1 MLTVKNIR
9 KTYGDILAV
18 DDVSFS
24 VRAGETVAIMGPSG
38 CGKSTTIRMINK
50 LVIPDSGSVLV
61 DGRDG
66 LTLSPSELRQMRKR
80 IGFVFQSFQLIG
92 RLTARENVMLGLV
105 TDGMAKE
112 EASVLADEM
121 LAKVGM
127 QAHRDA
133 LPRELSGGGQQRV
146 AIARALAFRPPV
158 ILWDEP
164 TASLDPILV
173 REVLLIMEELA
184 EDRAAAMVVVTHELP
199 FALHVADRILLMDKG
214 RIVEEGA
221 PETVFRHPRSEVGRR
236 YRDLIEY
243 QTDQTSRSL

>member
-61 DGRDG
+61 GGRDV

-221 PETVFRHPRSEVGRR
+221 PETVFRHPCSEVGRR

>member
-9 KTYGDILAV
+9 KTYGDTIAV

-50 LVIPDSGSVLV
+50 LVLPDSGSVTV
-61 DGRDG
+61 DGQDI
-66 LTLSPSELRQMRKR
+66 LTLSASELRQMRKR

-92 RLTARENVMLGLV
+92 RLTAKENVMLGLV
-105 TDGMAKE
+105 TDGMPREK
-112 EASVLADEM
+112 ASLLADEM

-127 QAHRDA
+127 KTHRDA

-184 EDRAAAMVVVTHELP
+184 KDRAAAMVVVTHELP
-199 FALHVADRILLMDKG
+199 FALHVADRILLMDNG

-221 PETVFRHPRSEVGRR
+221 PEDVFRHPRSDIGRR
-236 YRDLIEY
+236 YRDLMAY
-243 QTDQTSRSL
+243 QMDTTSRTL

>member
-1 MLTVKNIR
+1 MLTVTNVKKI
-9 KTYGDILAV
+9 YGNTLAV

-50 LVIPDSGSVLV
+50 LVVPDSGSVSV
-61 DGRDG
+61 DGADV
-66 LTLSPSELRQMRKR
+66 LTLSPSGLRQIRKR
-80 IGFVFQSFQLIG
+80 IGFVFQSFCLIE

-105 TDGMAKE
+105 MDGMTKE
-112 EASVLADEM
+112 EAAAIADEM
-121 LAKVGM
+121 LVKVGM
-127 QAHRDA
+127 EGHRHA
-133 LPRELSGGGQQRV
+133 LPRELSGGGRQRV

-158 ILWDEP
+158 MLWDEP

-184 EDRAAAMVVVTHELP
+184 EERSAAMVVVTHELP

-214 RIVEEGA
+214 RIVEEGI
-221 PETVFRHPRSEVGRR
+221 PEEVFRHPRSDIGRQ
-236 YRDLIEY
+236 YRDLMEY
-243 QTDQTSRSL
+243 QMDTTSRSL

>member
-61 DGRDG
+61 DGRDV

-105 TDGMAKE
+105 MDGMAKE

>member
-24 VRAGETVAIMGPSG
+24 VRAGEPVAIMGPSG

-61 DGRDG
+61 DGRDV

>member
-61 DGRDG
+61 DGRDV

-199 FALHVADRILLMDKG
+199 FALHVANRILLMDKG

>member
-9 KTYGDILAV
+9 KTYGDTIAV

-50 LVIPDSGSVLV
+50 LVLPDSGSVTV
-61 DGRDG
+61 DGQDV
-66 LTLSPSELRQMRKR
+66 LTLSASELRQMRKR

-92 RLTARENVMLGLV
+92 RLTAKENVMLGLV
-105 TDGMAKE
+105 TDGMPREK
-112 EASVLADEM
+112 ASLLADEM

-127 QAHRDA
+127 KAHRDA

-184 EDRAAAMVVVTHELP
+184 KDRAAAMVVVTHELP
-199 FALHVADRILLMDKG
+199 FALHVADRILLMDNG

-221 PETVFRHPRSEVGRR
+221 PEDVFRHPRSDIGRR
-236 YRDLIEY
+236 YRDLMAY
-243 QTDQTSRSL
+243 QMDTTSRTL

>member
-61 DGRDG
+61 DGRDV

-214 RIVEEGA
+214 RIVEAGA

>member
-61 DGRDG
+61 GGRDV
-66 LTLSPSELRQMRKR
+66 LTLSPNELRQMRKR

-146 AIARALAFRPPV
+146 AVARALAFRPPV

>member
-61 DGRDG
+61 DGRDV

-221 PETVFRHPRSEVGRR
+221 PETVFRRPRSEVGRR